1 MIALFGK
8 LFRLPED
15 PSIESRAM
23 TLMFSDTQRV
33 MTSMNYIHETWA
45 ASIETAI
52 ATWLLFRQIMSASFA
67 MLGLALCEYFRSQP
81 DAVHS

>member
-1 MIALFGK
+1 MIRGGLVITLFDK

-15 PSIESRAM
+15 HSIESRAM

-45 ASIETAI
+45 SSIETAI
-52 ATWLLFRQIMSASFA
+52 STWLLYRQIRSASFA
-67 MLGLALCEYFRSQP
+67 MLGLALCE
-81 DAVHS
+81 